1 MKKLILYFCILPC
14 VWFACTEDKGTYDY
28 REVNELT
35 IDTISDV
42 SVEAYQLV
50 NIPAK
55 VHSSQE
61 NGGFEYLW
69 YRYTGDELEVDT
81 ISMESTLDWKVNLAV
96 GEYTIYLKVTD
107 SGTGLSEKAKFK
119 LKVIGKFDEGLMVLS
134 EIDGQIDMCF
144 INEAG
149 NVVSVYDPQNSSS
162 LGKHPVCI
170 ANTKI
175 PNGGELNHILLFCD
189 DSEGGKI
196 LSGSDFST
204 ENNFSDLF
212 FIAPDQIKP
221 QAYYRA
227 LSYGQLGL
235 ADYIIGNGKLH
246 TRFTSENNRGAKL
259 FNPLVSGDYEL
270 SPYAIVNGAAS
281 LFYDNKNGR
290 FLVMKIGT
298 FRVNK
303 TFSLLGSNS
312 ENFDPADMKL
322 KLVYMAEGCN
332 KTGYGIFR
340 NSQDQLEKLVFSLN
354 YYSDAYSDYPMKL
367 ISREPIP
374 ANVEGVGN
382 SPGYAMS
389 LAKPF
394 LYYSKGS
401 KVFLY
406 DLNGNNSFPVY
417 DVDTIPGLNNS
428 TVDKVYIEYFPYF
441 SQYGNPGGLYNKVLY
456 VSSSTPTGEKNGSIH
471 VLKLSDNGTIE
482 ERTALYKNVCGKTVS
497 MCYKR

>member
-1 MKKLILYFCILPC
+1 MKKLILYICILPC
-14 VWFACTEDKGTYDY
+14 LWLACTEDKGSYDY

-35 IDTISDV
+35 IDTIRDMR
-42 SVEAYQLV
+42 VEAYQVV
-50 NIPAK
+50 NVPAK
-55 VHSSQE
+55 VHSSLKS
-61 NGGFEYLW
+61 GKLEYLW
-69 YRYTGDELEVDT
+69 YLYTGDKLEVDT

-119 LKVIGKFDEGLMVLS
+119 LKVVGKFDEGLMILG
-134 EIDGQIDMCF
+134 EMNGQIDMCF

-149 NVVSVYDPQNSSS
+149 HLISVYDPQNSSS

-175 PNGGELNHILLFCD
+175 PNGDELNHILLFCD
-189 DSEGGKI
+189 DGEGGKI
-196 LSGSDFST
+196 LSGSDFSI

-212 FIAPDQIKP
+212 FISPDQIVP

-235 ADYIIGNGKLH
+235 ADYIISNGKLH
-246 TRFTSENNRGAKL
+246 TRFTSGNNSGMKL
-259 FNPLVSGDYEL
+259 FSPVVSGDYEL
-270 SPYAIVNGAAS
+270 SPYAIVNGASS

-298 FRVNK
+298 FGLNK
-303 TFSLLGSNS
+303 TFSLLTSDQ
-312 ENFDPADMKL
+312 EDFDPADLKL
-322 KLVYMAEGCN
+322 KLVYMAEGSN

-340 NSQDQLEKLVFSLN
+340 DSQGQLEKIVFSLN
-354 YYSDAYSDYPMKL
+354 SYSDTYNDYSMDL
-367 ISREPIP
+367 ISRE
-374 ANVEGVGN
+374 AVSVHAEGIEN
-382 SPGYAMS
+382 SPGYAMT

-441 SQYGNPGGLYNKVLY
+441 SQYGNPADLYNKVLY
-456 VSSSTPTGEKNGSIH
+456 VSSSAPTGEKNGSIH